1 MPSSSNG
8 LLILPLVLWDK
19 RPPDCHISSLI
30 VSESEKYIL
39 TGTSSGHI
47 ITWDFNIN
55 EVIIKSFLNTQNKG
69 ILLNLILRLYLLV

>member
-1 MPSSSNG
+1 
-8 LLILPLVLWDK
+8 
-19 RPPDCHISSLI
+19 LI

-55 EVIIKSFLNTQNKG
+55 EVITPTLFKFW
-69 ILLNLILRLYLLV
+69 